1 MAIHV
6 SIEGYDSLEQI
17 GVGGMA
23 AVYRARKMSID
34 KVVAIKVL
42 FPYLASDESFI
53 ERFQRE
59 AKAAARIQHEN
70 IVNVIDFGES
80 GGAYYIVMEYYEGKT
95 LEEILKSRNELPLDI
110 AVQILLEVCFGL
122 DSAHGQN
129 TIHRDIKPGNII
141 FTKQGGVKIA
151 DFGLAKKSDATS
163 MITQEGKVIGTP
175 AYMSPEQAA
184 GRDVGPQSD
193 IFSLG
198 VVAYE
203 LLGQQKPF
211 EGKSYSEVLE
221 KIQTFEP
228 LSVSEVN
235 PLVQPDFETIV
246 SKMLEKD
253 LDKRHQSVREVIAD
267 VEKAMEKFRLT
278 RDRRRLVS
286 YINDPEA
293 YENAYK
299 EKLINRCLSQGAFY
313 MKKGESHLDDAIL
326 EFKRI
331 LHLDPDNERA
341 RKNLDRIRATRDKDK
356 TVTVVTP
363 ARPATKQNEEEE
375 KKKKKHK
382 SVTVVAASGRSHRR
396 GAGKAIGL
404 SVAAAVLVAVSG
416 WFAFHRGYLSFQMLN
431 RSGNSAPVLS
441 APKHMTVRSGERIA
455 FTLQAA
461 DADSDTVRFYSDE
474 LPHGAKL
481 DESGEFTWKVDYNQ
495 AGEYKVTFYADDG
508 VSASLSETVIEVK
521 RAELALNFRRI
532 GTVRVDAGKPFNQR
546 LRAKS
551 TSGKAVKY
559 SLEKAPDGMQIK
571 KGQLIWDPKA
581 ELKGT
586 FEAVVKAS
594 DGYVTEKQTVVLT
607 VRSVDEQ
614 EAELAQIDWKLPERA
629 NVFVDGDLTESETRR
644 FTTGLPKGPH
654 TLRAELMDG
663 TTGWIETL
671 DLTPGETVKLQA
683 QKLEFGK
690 LSVYFLGGVGE
701 FRVNGK
707 LFKEQPPFSGV
718 SVPIGTHR
726 VSCRMA
732 NESDSKEFTVS
743 VEKGRETI
751 IEYEIGSEP
760 VVTLE

>member
-23 AVYRARKMSID
+23 AVYKARKVSID

-80 GGAYYIVMEYYEGKT
+80 DGAYFIVMEYYEGQT
-95 LEEILKSRNELPLDI
+95 LEDILKARSDLPLDI
-110 AVQILLEVCFGL
+110 AVQILLEVCYGL
-122 DSAHGQN
+122 ESAHAQN

-141 FTKQGGVKIA
+141 ITKQGGVKIA

-184 GRDVGPQSD
+184 GEDVGPQSD

-203 LLGQQKPF
+203 VLGQQKPF

-228 LSVSEVN
+228 LSVSEIN
-235 PLVQPDFETIV
+235 PLVQPDFELIV
-246 SKMLEKD
+246 AKMLEKG
-253 LDKRHQSVREVIAD
+253 LDTRYRTVREVIAGI
-267 VEKAMEKFRLT
+267 EKAMERVRMT

-286 YINDPEA
+286 YIENPDS
-293 YENAYK
+293 YENAYR
-299 EKLINRCLSQGAFY
+299 EKTINRCLSQGAFY

-331 LHLDPDNERA
+331 LYLDPDNVRA
-341 RKNLDRIRATRDKDK
+341 RKNLDRISAERGKDQ
-356 TVTVVTP
+356 TVTVVAS
-363 ARPATKQNEEEE
+363 ARSAVKKSEGE

-382 SVTVVAASGRSHRR
+382 SVTVVAASGQSR
-396 GAGKAIGL
+396 GRQGSKLIPLALI
-404 SVAAAVLVAVSG
+404 AAVVLVAG
-416 WFAFHRGYLSFQMLN
+416 WFANQRGYLPWEMLN
-431 RSGNSAPVLS
+431 RSGNRAPVLS
-441 APKHMTVRSGERIA
+441 APKRMTVTSGERIA
-455 FTLQAA
+455 FTLRAV
-461 DADSDTVRFYSDE
+461 DAENDTVRFFCED
-474 LPHGAKL
+474 LPRGATL
-481 DESGEFTWKVDYNQ
+481 SETGEFVWRVDYNQ
-495 AGEYKVTFYADDG
+495 SGDYKVTFYADDG
-508 VSASLSETVIEVK
+508 ESASLSETVIEVQ
-521 RAELALNFRRI
+521 AADLTLNFREV
-532 GTVRVDAGKPFNQR
+532 GTLEVDAGKPFSQT

-551 TSGKAVKY
+551 SSGKRVRYK
-559 SLEKAPDGMQIK
+559 LIKAPDGMQINK
-571 KGQLIWDPKA
+571 NELEWEPAA
-581 ELKGT
+581 ELSGA
-586 FEAVVKAS
+586 FEAVVEAT
-594 DGYVTEKQTVVLT
+594 DGYVREDQKIVFK
-607 VRSVDEQ
+607 VRSVSQQ
-614 EAELAQIDWKLPERA
+614 EAELAQVEWELPERV
-629 NVFVDGDLTESETRR
+629 NVYVDENLAESETRR
-644 FTTGLPKGPH
+644 FSHGISRGKH
-654 TLRAELMDG
+654 VLRAELLDG

-671 DLTPGETVKLQA
+671 DLNPGERVELDA
-683 QKLEFGK
+683 PKLEFGR

-707 LFKEQPPFSGV
+707 LFKEQPPFSGIQIPV
-718 SVPIGTHR
+718 GEHR

-732 NESDSKEFTVS
+732 TESKAKEFTIS
-743 VEKGRETI
+743 VEKGRDTI
-751 IEYEIGSEP
+751 VEYEVGGEP
-760 VVTLE
+760 AVTYER